1 MSKIVGNIQLQKKNL
16 VNLGLL
22 KKHLPIE
29 EGDLFQVEI
38 EENGRVILTPMKTIP
53 ADQVWFWTKEWQE
66 GMREA
71 REDFQ
76 EGRFKTYGSMDE
88 LVEELEKESES

>member
-1 MSKIVGNIQLQKKNL
+1 MSKIIGNIQLQKKNL

-22 KKHLPIE
+22 KKHFPLE

-38 EENGRVILTPMKTIP
+38 EENGRVVLTPMKTIP
-53 ADQVWFWTKEWQE
+53 ADQAWFWTKEWQE

-71 REDFQ
+71 QEDFQ
-76 EGRFKTYGSMDE
+76 EGRSKTYNSMDE
-88 LVEELEKESES
+88 LLSELDKESES